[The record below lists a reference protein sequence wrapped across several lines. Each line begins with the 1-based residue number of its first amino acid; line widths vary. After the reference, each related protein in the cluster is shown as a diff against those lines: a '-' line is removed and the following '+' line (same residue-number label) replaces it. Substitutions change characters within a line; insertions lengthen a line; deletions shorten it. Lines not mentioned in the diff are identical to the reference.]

1 MKTTET
7 AFPIEAVREQFPALK
22 RTYHGKNVAYF
33 DGPGGS
39 QVVKS
44 SIEAI
49 AGYMERGGANL
60 HGSFPSSWETET
72 IIADAKGAVA
82 DFLNVQA
89 NEVAFGANMTTLTI
103 AIANALGKQFNEGD
117 EIVVTEMDHR
127 ANVDPWLLMAKDRGL
142 NVRWIKVDT
151 DSLVLDLSDLNEVI
165 NEKTKLVAVGLASN
179 AVGTIV
185 DIEPI
190 VKRAKEVGAIFAA
203 DAVHAAPHIPLD
215 RQQQGIDILLCS
227 AYKFFG
233 PHVGIAAI
241 RENIFKDLEPYKL
254 VPAPSN
260 YPDKLETGTQ
270 NHEGIAGIEPAIEFF
285 AGFGE
290 GETRRERI
298 LSGLETIESYEN
310 RLAARLRDGLRGLS
324 KVTLFEAAA
333 DVPKTPT
340 IAFQIEGAD
349 PVEVCKIMAE
359 EHSIFIAAGHFYAS
373 TLADRLDINK
383 TGGWIRAGLAPYN
396 TEEEVDR
403 LLAAVSAL

>member
-7 AFPIEAVREQFPALK
+7 AFPIGAVREQFPALK

-44 SIEAI
+44 AIEAI

-60 HGSFPSSWETET
+60 HGSFPSSWETEE

-142 NVRWIKVDT
+142 KVRWIKVDT

-179 AVGTIV
+179 AVGTVV

-190 VKRAKEVGAIFAA
+190 VKRTKEVGAIFAA

-233 PHVGIAAI
+233 PHIGIAAI

-254 VPAPSN
+254 VPAPNN
-260 YPDKLETGTQ
+260 YPDKMETGTQ

-285 AGFGE
+285 ASFGE
-290 GETRRERI
+290 GQTRRERI
-298 LSGLETIESYEN
+298 LSGLENIEAYEN
-310 RLAARLRDGLRGLS
+310 RLAKRLRDGLRALEG
-324 KVTLFEAAA
+324 VILFEAAA

-340 IAFQIEGAD
+340 IAFQIEGQD
-349 PVEVCKIMAE
+349 PAEVCKIMAE
-359 EHSIFIAAGHFYAS
+359 KHSIFIAAGHFYAS

-403 LLAAVSAL
+403 LIAGVAAL